1 MNPVE
6 IITETTAATKTTS
19 TPPESV
25 SDSVHTLLQ
34 HSQDGLEK
42 LNETDQHLQTCYA
55 QLAQE
60 TLPLDTAA
68 RKRHEAIR
76 EEIAALKTAA
86 GNYKK
91 CYNTI
96 SAMTDELQTRL
107 HDTERSQKK
116 GLVPKAPAN
125 ATIDF
130 AEQKS
135 GHFAQGLNFYKLF
148 LIFFAGS
155 FAGVMVELLWCLM
168 RNGYLESRAGLV
180 YGPFNLLYGAGA
192 VALTLALY
200 RFRNR
205 NSSIS
210 FLGGLIVGSVVEY
223 VCSWGQETVF
233 GSCSWDYSSMPFNIN
248 GRICLLYSVFWG
260 LLGVLWM
267 KNLYPRIAKW
277 ILRIPNH
284 TGKIIT
290 WILFAFLLFDAIMT
304 IGAVFRWSQRID
316 GIAATNGLQTFFDVH
331 FPNARMER
339 IFANMKFQ

>member
-6 IITETTAATKTTS
+6 TITKSIEKPSIPSAPS
-19 TPPESV
+19 ESI
-25 SDSVHTLLQ
+25 SSSVQTLIQ
-34 HSQDGLEK
+34 HSQTSLEQ
-42 LNETDQHLQTCYA
+42 LNKTDQHLQTCYA

-60 TLPLDTAA
+60 TLPLDTTA
-68 RKRHEAIR
+68 RKRHEVLR
-76 EEIAALKTAA
+76 EEIAALKTVA

-91 CYNTI
+91 CYSI
-96 SAMTDELQTRL
+96 SSAMTDELQTRL
-107 HDTERSQKK
+107 RDTERSQKK
-116 GLVPKAPAN
+116 GIVPKAPAN

-130 AEQKS
+130 AERKRD
-135 GHFAQGLNFYKLF
+135 HFAQGLNFYKLF

-155 FAGVMVELLWCLM
+155 FAGVLVELLWCLL

-200 RFRNR
+200 QFRNR

-210 FLGGLIVGSVVEY
+210 FLGGLLVGSVVEY
-223 VCSWGQETVF
+223 VCSWGQEVIF

-277 ILRIPNH
+277 ILHIPNH
-284 TGKIIT
+284 AGKIIT

-316 GIAATNGLQTFFDVH
+316 GITATNTLQVFFDMH
-331 FPNARMER
+331 FPNTRMER

>member
-91 CYNTI
+91 CYNTT

-130 AEQKS
+130 AERKS

-223 VCSWGQETVF
+223 VC
-233 GSCSWDYSSMPFNIN
+233 
-248 GRICLLYSVFWG
+248 
-260 LLGVLWM
+260 
-267 KNLYPRIAKW
+267 
-277 ILRIPNH
+277 
-284 TGKIIT
+284 
-290 WILFAFLLFDAIMT
+290 
-304 IGAVFRWSQRID
+304 
-316 GIAATNGLQTFFDVH
+316 
-331 FPNARMER
+331 
-339 IFANMKFQ
+339 

>member
-6 IITETTAATKTTS
+6 TTTTTPNLTS
-19 TPPESV
+19 IPPESV
-25 SDSVHTLLQ
+25 SDSVYVLLQ
-34 HSQDGLEK
+34 HSQDSLEK
-42 LNETDQHLQTCYA
+42 LNETDQHLQACYA

-60 TLPLDTAA
+60 TLPLDTTA

-76 EEIAALKTAA
+76 EEIAALKNAA

-91 CYNTI
+91 CYNTT

-130 AEQKS
+130 AERKI

-148 LIFFAGS
+148 LILFTGS
-155 FAGVMVELLWCLM
+155 FAGVIVELLWCLL
-168 RNGYLESRAGLV
+168 RNGYFESRAGLV

-210 FLGGLIVGSVVEY
+210 FLGGLLVGSVVEY
-223 VCSWGQETVF
+223 ACSWGQEAAF
-233 GSCSWDYSSMPFNIN
+233 GSCSWDYSSMPFNIH

-290 WILFAFLLFDAIMT
+290 WILFVFLLFDAVMT

-316 GIAATNGLQTFFDVH
+316 GVTATNGLQIFFDMH